1 LSLQAQEAVQQGALV
16 AAVISL
22 AVIIAL
28 IAFRKRLGALNTAS
42 WLVIWGAIIIAGE
55 HPFFAIL
62 YSLGLLSSEGPM
74 ILLPHAQV
82 HFFMA
87 GIYTLVGLFLLSVI
101 ARTLL
106 REGRRAGWYA
116 VLFALAFGGGSDLI
130 AGSFLYSHGLPIYEF
145 FTGVMSQGFGW
156 EYLYTYLVAW
166 AAGLALSYKPIFA
179 GRKAKHA

>member
-1 LSLQAQEAVQQGALV
+1 MSLQAQEAAQQGALV
-16 AAVISL
+16 GAVVSL
-22 AVIIAL
+22 AVIVAFIV
-28 IAFRKRLGALNTAS
+28 FRKRLGTLNAAS
-42 WLVIWGAIIIAGE
+42 WLVIWGAVIIAGE

-87 GIYTLVGLFLLSVI
+87 GIYTVVGLFLLSVI

-116 VLFALAFGGGSDLI
+116 VLFALVFGGGFDLI
-130 AGSFLYSHGLPIYEF
+130 GGSFLYSHGLPIYEI

-156 EYLYTYLVAW
+156 EYLYTYFVAW
-166 AAGLALSYKPIFA
+166 AAALALSYKPIFA
-179 GRKAKHA
+179 ARTPKS